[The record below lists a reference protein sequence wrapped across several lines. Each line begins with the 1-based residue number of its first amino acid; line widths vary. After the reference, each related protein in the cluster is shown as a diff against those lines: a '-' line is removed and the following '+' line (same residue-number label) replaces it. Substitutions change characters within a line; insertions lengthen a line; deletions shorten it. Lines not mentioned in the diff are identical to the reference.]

1 MRHLPSPPIARL
13 AASALA
19 ALALMGSSAA
29 FAHARLVSSAPA
41 ANTQASNVR
50 ALSLTFSEGLV
61 EKLSGVEIVM
71 TGMPGMTNHAPMK
84 VSGFKTALGA
94 DGKTLTVTLPRAL
107 PAGSYDLKWHAVTA
121 DTHRI
126 EGSYS
131 FSVK

>member
-1 MRHLPSPPIARL
+1 MRHLPSPRMSRL

-19 ALALMGSSAA
+19 ALALIGSSAA
-29 FAHARLVSSAPA
+29 FAHAKLVSSTPA
-41 ANTQASNVR
+41 ADAKVSNVKT
-50 ALSLTFSEGLV
+50 LSLNFSEAVV
-61 EKLSGVEIVM
+61 EKLSGVEVVM
-71 TGMPGMTNHAPMK
+71 TGMPGMANHGAMK
-84 VSGFKTALGA
+84 VSGFTTKLGA
-94 DGKTLTVTLPRAL
+94 DGKTLTLTLPRAL